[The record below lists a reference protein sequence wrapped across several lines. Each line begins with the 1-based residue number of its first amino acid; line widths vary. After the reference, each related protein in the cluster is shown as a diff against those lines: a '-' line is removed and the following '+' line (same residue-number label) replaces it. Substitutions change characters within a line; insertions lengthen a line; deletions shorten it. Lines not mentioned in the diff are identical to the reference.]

1 VVAGTQGRSFPA
13 PSPLRRAVEDFDVI
27 IVGAGSAGCVLANR
41 LSEDPAVRV
50 LLLEAGGEGRHPMV
64 AMPKGFARAAVD
76 PRLAW
81 SLRAEPQPH
90 RGRDAEVWQRGRML
104 GGSSAVNGMIYI
116 RGQPED
122 YDAWAEA
129 AGPLWSWREMA
140 RCFREL
146 EDHSLG
152 DGVTLGAGGPLTVTA
167 GHFRHALAERL
178 VEAGQQMGMPRNDDF
193 NGPRQEGVGYYSHT
207 IRRGRRLSA
216 ARAFLDP
223 ARRRPNLRIVTGAEV
238 EQVTFDGE
246 RASGVLAHQGGR
258 QVRFTAGREVILCAG
273 ALLTPKLLQL
283 SGIGDAGLLRRVG
296 VEVRRDLPAVG
307 RRMRDHVGLNLVFR
321 LRNAKGH
328 NRRLQGLGL
337 ACSLARYY
345 ACRDGIM
352 STGPFEVGAFIRTAP
367 KIERPDAQIYMS
379 PFSLRPVPTG
389 KGYLGAPEREPGL
402 TIGAY
407 LLRPSGE
414 GEVAI
419 QSTDPQ
425 APPRIAPNWLVDP
438 TDAAAGARLIAF
450 VRDLVSQPALAP
462 LVDHE
467 ITPGAAVSG
476 DRDLAAYFLREART
490 GNHAVATCAMGLGAD
505 TVLDP
510 RLHVRGLRGLRVVDA
525 SAMPG
530 LISGNTN
537 GPVMALAWRAAEL
550 IRDDWVGNG
559 RQV

>member
-1 VVAGTQGRSFPA
+1 LEA
-13 PSPLRRAVEDFDVI
+13 FDII

-90 RGRDAEVWQRGRML
+90 RGREAEVWQRGRML
-104 GGSSAVNGMIYI
+104 GGSSGVNGMIYI

-122 YDAWAEA
+122 YDAWADA
-129 AGPLWSWREMA
+129 AGPLWSWRELA
-140 RCFREL
+140 RCFREM

-167 GHFRHALAERL
+167 GHFRNAFAERL
-178 VEAGQQMGMPRNDDF
+178 VAAGKQAGLPRNDDF

-216 ARAFLDP
+216 AGAFLAP
-223 ARRRPNLRIVTGAEV
+223 ARRRPNLRVITGAEV
-238 EQVTFDGE
+238 DQVIFEGD
-246 RASGVLAHQGGR
+246 RASGVVARVGGR
-258 QVRFTAGREVILCAG
+258 PMRFAARREVILCAG

-283 SGIGDAGLLRRVG
+283 SGIGDASLLRRFG
-296 VEVRRDLPAVG
+296 VEIRRDLPAVG
-307 RRMRDHVGLNLVFR
+307 RRMRDHVGLNLSFR
-321 LRNAKGH
+321 LRSVAGH
-328 NRRLQGLGL
+328 NRSLRGLGL
-337 ACSLARYY
+337 AGSLARYY
-345 ACRDGIM
+345 ACRDGIL

-419 QSTDPQ
+419 QSADPQ
-425 APPRIAPNWLVDP
+425 APPQITPNWLVDP
-438 TDAAAGARLIAF
+438 ADAAAGARLIAV
-450 VRDLVSQPALAP
+450 VRNLVAQPALAP

-467 ITPGAAVSG
+467 ITPGGAISG
-476 DRDLAAYFLREART
+476 ERDLAAYFLREART
-490 GNHAVATCAMGLGAD
+490 GNHAVASCAMVVAAD
-505 TVLDP
+505 AALDP
-510 RLHVRGLRGLRVVDA
+510 HMRVRGVRGLRVVDA

-537 GPVMALAWRAAEL
+537 GPVMAFAWRAAEL
-550 IRDDWVGNG
+550 IRDDWRGNE
-559 RQV
+559 QET